1 MEAVL
6 NETEPTL
13 DLRGNPTDVDPMK
26 DGLHV
31 ERLELQASPTDVL
44 RALADRPY
52 PLALSGSWNA
62 GGAVVPSDPVRGAA
76 IDEDPFA
83 LVDRLPSVAPSRSHP
98 RAVGGGWFGYLG
110 YRLARR
116 LERIRTPEPLGD
128 RLPDFHLAFYDHL
141 LRYDEPD
148 ACWYF
153 EALVT
158 EPRRDSIR
166 RWRDL
171 VLERLDTATMPAPEV
186 RLGRVGWP
194 DRARHVVAVE
204 RCVAAIRRGD
214 IYQANVCT
222 RIGAE
227 LRGSSAEAWA
237 RLVEALH
244 PARAAYLA
252 GPWGA
257 LLSLSP
263 ELFLRRRG
271 SHVLTAPIKGT
282 RPRNGRANDRQ
293 EADVLR
299 ASAKDEAENVMIV
312 DLMRN
317 DLGRVCVPGTVR
329 VPTLLSVEPHPGV
342 WHLVSYVEGELPP
355 EVSNGALLRA
365 TFPPGS
371 VTGTPK
377 VRALEIIDELETVP
391 RGVYTGA
398 VGYASPVAGLEMSVV
413 IRTFEVRDGAAWL
426 GVGGGVTAES
436 TPVEEWTEC
445 LVKARPLLQVLGAP
459 PIPANTGEG
468 GSPALAD
475 RRAGVFETMLAVD
488 GEVCELADHVG
499 RLRRSCWEVYR
510 HRLDPQL
517 ADLVRRRAAALRG
530 THRIRVRVCPA
541 AGAAPVVEVA
551 SQPRPHPVCEQA
563 GLQVMPRSA
572 PEGLERHK
580 FVDRRWLEGIEASCG
595 PGETAVMV
603 DDDGL
608 LLESTRDSLFVVR
621 AGTLHAAPLD
631 GRILPGVTRQIVLDL
646 ADDLGIRT
654 IVSPIDRRWLNSADG
669 MFLTNALHGIR
680 WVRRTPEREWNQP
693 DHITQT
699 LSVLL
704 LQRWRLAP
712 SPPASINAS
721 SG

>member
-1 MEAVL
+1 V
-6 NETEPTL
+6 ETERAL
-13 DLRGNPTDVDPMK
+13 DLRGNLTDEAPMQEW
-26 DGLHV
+26 LHV
-31 ERLELQASPTDVL
+31 EPVELAASPTDVL
-44 RALADRPY
+44 RTLAPRPY
-52 PLALSGSWNA
+52 PLALSGSWND
-62 GGAVVPSDPVRGAA
+62 GGAVVTSDPARVAA

-83 LVDRLPSVAPSRSHP
+83 VVDRLPSVVPSQSHP
-98 RAVGGGWFGYLG
+98 RAIGGGWFGYLG

-116 LERIRTPEPLGD
+116 LERIRTPEPQGE

-141 LRYDEPD
+141 LRYDEAD

-158 EPRRDSIR
+158 EPRRDSIL
-166 RWRDL
+166 RWRNM
-171 VLERLDTATMPAPEV
+171 VLEQVGTAAVPSAEA
-186 RLGRVGWP
+186 RLGRVRWP
-194 DRARHVVAVE
+194 DRAQHAVAVE

-222 RIGAE
+222 RIVAE
-227 LRGSSAEAWA
+227 LSGSSAEAWA
-237 RLVEALH
+237 RLTEALH

-271 SHVLTAPIKGT
+271 TRVLTAPIKGT
-282 RPRNGRANDRQ
+282 RPRNGMANDRE

-329 VPTLLSVEPHPGV
+329 VPRLLSVEPHPGV
-342 WHLVSYVEGELPP
+342 WHLVSYVKGELPP
-355 EVSNGALLRA
+355 KVSNGALLRA

-377 VRALEIIDELETVP
+377 VRAIEIIDELETVP

-398 VGYASPVAGLEMSVV
+398 VGYASPLAGLEVSVA
-413 IRTFEVRDGAAWL
+413 IRTFEVRDGIAWL

-436 TPVEEWTEC
+436 TPVEEWVEC

-459 PIPANTGEG
+459 PIPAATGES

-475 RRAGVFETMLAVD
+475 RRPGVFETMLTVD
-488 GEVCELADHVG
+488 GEVCELADHVS

-517 ADLVRRRAAALRG
+517 ADLVRQRSASLRG

-541 AGAAPVVEVA
+541 TGAAPAVEVA
-551 SQPRPHPVCEQA
+551 SQPSPHPVCEQA
-563 GLQVMPRSA
+563 GLHVVPRPA

-595 PGETAVMV
+595 PGETAVLV

-646 ADDLGIRT
+646 AEDLGIRS
-654 IVSPIDRRWLNSADG
+654 IVSPIDRRWLSSAEG
-669 MFLTNALHGIR
+669 MFLTNSLHGIR

-693 DHITQT
+693 DDITRT
-699 LSVLL
+699 LSGLL
-704 LQRWRLAP
+704 LRRWRLTPARLP
-712 SPPASINAS
+712 SD
-721 SG
+721 GT